1 MFRKTAQVVRS
12 LHPGCPHLQSVSGIP
27 SLPRTEADS
36 ILSYPSPRTDNL
48 DVRTYCLDLLPR
60 AFSFISTFLP
70 SETCPSL
77 SEQFQDCLVKCR
89 NAVRLPA
96 ADPIPIDH
104 SLFVAPLC
112 FGIPQIIFEHVGFLD
127 VIKFRDGSALRRCW
141 NQRPSGN
148 LRSSKGLPDVE
159 CFCARDAAYHQGTVW
174 PWLIGAYIDAW
185 LKVHPDKVDEARS
198 LLSAFKETREN
209 TAVGSIAEIT
219 DADAP
224 YTARGCVGQAWSVAE
239 VLRSLVKLATMKDSE
254 ESRNPHQES
263 NIQSR

>member
-1 MFRKTAQVVRS
+1 
-12 LHPGCPHLQSVSGIP
+12 
-27 SLPRTEADS
+27 
-36 ILSYPSPRTDNL
+36 
-48 DVRTYCLDLLPR
+48 
-60 AFSFISTFLP
+60 
-70 SETCPSL
+70 
-77 SEQFQDCLVKCR
+77 
-89 NAVRLPA
+89 LPA

-185 LKVHPDKVDEARS
+185 LKVHPDKVDEA
-198 LLSAFKETREN
+198 
-209 TAVGSIAEIT
+209 GSICSALSRK
-219 DADAP
+219 
-224 YTARGCVGQAWSVAE
+224 RGKTP
-239 VLRSLVKLATMKDSE
+239 R
-254 ESRNPHQES
+254 
-263 NIQSR
+263 